1 MRVLLVG
8 NSDETS
14 RLAQLLDDGDLALER
29 RVDGGSEPSGG
40 PEEIA
45 AIASALREFERVLG
59 EGGPDA
65 VLVASDSSASLAA
78 VLIATKLRTPVA
90 GIEPAGSERYGA
102 NARLIRRLSDAELAP
117 EAAAISN
124 WLRGTYTHRR

>member
-1 MRVLLVG
+1 MVG
-8 NSDETS
+8 NSEETS
-14 RLAQLLDDGDLALER
+14 RWAQLLDDGDLALER
-29 RVDGGSEPSGG
+29 RVDGSEPSGG
-40 PEEIA
+40 REEIA
-45 AIASALREFERVLG
+45 AIASELREFERILG

-65 VLVASDSSASLAA
+65 VVVASDSNASLAA
-78 VLIATKLRTPVA
+78 VLVASKLRTPVA
-90 GIEPAGSERYGA
+90 GIEPAGSERHGV

>member
-8 NSDETS
+8 NSEETS
-14 RLAQLLDDGDLALER
+14 RLARLLDDGDLALER
-29 RVDGGSEPSGG
+29 RVDGSEPSGG

-45 AIASALREFERVLG
+45 AIAIELREFERILG

-65 VLVASDSSASLAA
+65 VLVASASSASLAA
-78 VLIATKLRTPVA
+78 VLVATKGRTPVA
-90 GIEPAGSERYGA
+90 GIEPPGGERHGA

-124 WLRGTYTHRR
+124 WLRDTYTHRR